1 MIKDD
6 QGRVTVILL
15 APIMIISINKY
26 RVCNISK
33 FVILRNLTKMLSSP
47 IHEISKSR
55 INNLELLVISF
66 QSHKTYRDDIVKLL
80 IKLESNFAA
89 A

>member
-1 MIKDD
+1 M
-6 QGRVTVILL
+6 ILL

-26 RVCNISK
+26 CVCNISK

>member
-1 MIKDD
+1 MFLIRKQMIKDD

-26 RVCNISK
+26 CVCNISK

-47 IHEISKSR
+47 FMKLVR
-55 INNLELLVISF
+55 AELI
-66 QSHKTYRDDIVKLL
+66 I
-80 IKLESNFAA
+80 
-89 A
+89 